1 MEVECAGRSL
11 TADRRRTRKANGT
24 YNFCT
29 VVFRIPVP
37 QLCLTRRRRS
47 FVRVVEDAG
56 FVTRSSL
63 SSFLVFLR
71 LVLFQSQD
79 ARRTDTKRVTNG
91 WRIGL
96 LIPHGRERRRFFFRA
111 VHYHSE
117 VRSKS
122 SEQWPTTEQGGWWC
136 CVRF

>member
-1 MEVECAGRSL
+1 MWYFGS
-11 TADRRRTRKANGT
+11 
-24 YNFCT
+24 
-29 VVFRIPVP
+29 PVP

-47 FVRVVEDAG
+47 FFRVVEDAG

-111 VHYHSE
+111 VHCHSE
-117 VRSKS
+117 VDPIHQNNGQLLNKEGGGVVFGSDKS
-122 SEQWPTTEQGGWWC
+122 NRTRCSFCMFRLRWRKAAVTLT
-136 CVRF
+136 

>member
-1 MEVECAGRSL
+1 MCLPQFDTL
-11 TADRRRTRKANGT
+11 TETGQEKQMGHT
-24 YNFCT
+24 ISELWYFGY
-29 VVFRIPVP
+29 PVP

-56 FVTRSSL
+56 FVTRSSH

-71 LVLFQSQD
+71 RLLFHSQD

-122 SEQWPTTEQGGWWC
+122 SEQWQTTEQGGWWC
-136 CVRF
+136 CVRP